1 MPTLEKY
8 NRKRKFQET
17 PEPKGRLR
25 KNERPIFVVQRHA
38 ARRLH
43 FDLRLQI
50 NGALASWAVPKGPPQ
65 EVGEK
70 RLAVHVED
78 HPIEYAK
85 FEGDIPKG
93 NYGAGHVD
101 IWDQGTFELEGNES
115 AAEQVER
122 GDLKLRLRGER
133 LNGRYVLV
141 KMRNSSRGNEWLFI
155 RKSDPL
161 EVHGDADAK
170 QNRPEKAASLLAQT
184 IPDLA
189 GLNGSKNAPMPEH
202 VSVALAQLSE
212 KPFSD
217 PNWLFEIK
225 WDGERSLAYVRD
237 GHTELRARSNRNIT
251 PEYPELKSI
260 VKQLN
265 ARQAI
270 VDGENVV
277 LDEDGRSDFTSR
289 HNHCNKNTR
298 QLFTHTIC
306 SIAMVT
312 ICATSRSRRGKICC
326 ANCFGPRTPFAIPTM
341 CWRLASS
348 SMKSPGS
355 AIWKELSPS
364 GATVVMWEGVPHCG

>member
-1 MPTLEKY
+1 MAGTVPRRVRCKSRRRNRMTRVTLSPSIFRRLRASRHDFRALIIILEKTMRTLEKY

-17 PEPKGRLR
+17 REPQGRLR

-122 GDLKLRLRGER
+122 GDLKFRLRGKR

-155 RKSDPL
+155 RKTDPL
-161 EVHGDADAK
+161 EVNGDADAK
-170 QNRPEKAASLLAQT
+170 QNRPNKETSLLAQT
-184 IPDLA
+184 
-189 GLNGSKNAPMPEH
+189 
-202 VSVALAQLSE
+202 
-212 KPFSD
+212 
-217 PNWLFEIK
+217 
-225 WDGERSLAYVRD
+225 
-237 GHTELRARSNRNIT
+237 
-251 PEYPELKSI
+251 
-260 VKQLN
+260 
-265 ARQAI
+265 
-270 VDGENVV
+270 
-277 LDEDGRSDFTSR
+277 
-289 HNHCNKNTR
+289 
-298 QLFTHTIC
+298 
-306 SIAMVT
+306 
-312 ICATSRSRRGKICC
+312 
-326 ANCFGPRTPFAIPTM
+326 
-341 CWRLASS
+341 
-348 SMKSPGS
+348 
-355 AIWKELSPS
+355 
-364 GATVVMWEGVPHCG
+364 